1 MDPNPAHQLQNLA
14 ALYQPGFVD
23 LYLIPW
29 TFRILTAAAIWFVGK
44 WVAERLTGLVRQLM
58 THAKFDDM
66 LIAFAVNIVKTA
78 LLVVVIIAALDHLGI
93 PTTSM
98 LAVFGAAGL
107 AVALALKD
115 SLGNFASGVMLIL
128 FRPFKV
134 GDFIEA
140 GGISGVPEEIRIF
153 HTVMRTPD
161 NRQITVPNGHITSG
175 AIINFS
181 AKPTRRIDLVFGISY
196 GDDLRHAKTIIE
208 NVLAADERIL
218 KDPEPLVALGELGD
232 SSVNI
237 NVRPWVKTE
246 DFWPVRA
253 DLLERIKLA
262 FDEQGITIPFPQ
274 RELHVREVP
283 ATLLRNAA

>member
-1 MDPNPAHQLQNLA
+1 MDPASTFQIETLA
-14 ALYQPGFVD
+14 ALYRPGFVD
-23 LYLIPW
+23 AYLIPW
-29 TFRILTAAAIWFVGK
+29 TIRILTAAAIWFVGK
-44 WVAERLTGLVRQLM
+44 WVADRLTGLIRQVM
-58 THAKFDDM
+58 TRAKLDAM
-66 LIAFAVNIVKTA
+66 LVTFAGNIINTA

-115 SLGNFASGVMLIL
+115 SLGNFASGVMLIII
-128 FRPFKV
+128 RPFKV

-161 NRQITVPNGHITSG
+161 NRQITVPNGQITSG
-175 AIINFS
+175 AIVNFS
-181 AKPTRRIDLVFGISY
+181 AKPTRRIDLVFAISY
-196 GDDLRHAKTIIE
+196 GDDIRKAKAIIE
-208 NVLAADERIL
+208 GIVTADERVL
-218 KDPEPLVALGELGD
+218 ADPAPLIALGELAD

-274 RELHVREVP
+274 RDLHLHEVP
-283 ATLLRNAA
+283 KTLKSAA

>member
-1 MDPNPAHQLQNLA
+1 MDPVSTLQLDSLA

-23 LYLIPW
+23 LYVIPW
-29 TFRILTAAAIWFVGK
+29 TIRIITAAAIWFVGK
-44 WVAERLTGLVRQLM
+44 WVVERLTGLIRQVM
-58 THAKFDDM
+58 TRAKLDPM
-66 LIAFAVNIVKTA
+66 LVAFAGNIINTA
-78 LLVVVIIAALDHLGI
+78 LLVVVIIAALDHLGV

-115 SLGNFASGVMLIL
+115 SLGNFASGVMLIM

-153 HTVMRTPD
+153 HTIMRTPD
-161 NRQITVPNGHITSG
+161 NRQITVPNGQITSG

-196 GDDLRHAKTIIE
+196 GDDIRKAKAIIE
-208 NVLAADERIL
+208 GIVTADERVL
-218 KDPEPLVALGELGD
+218 KDPAPLIALGELAD

-246 DFWPVRA
+246 DFWLVRA
-253 DLLERIKLA
+253 DLLENIKMA

-274 RELHVREVP
+274 RELHVRETPP
-283 ATLLRNAA
+283 ALKSVA